1 MDKLVDLFYE
11 GSWEFWLP
19 AMLIWLVVM
28 FIVGFMKYTYKN
40 GTIKRRGR
48 YIDNTLTL
56 MFASSFCVIAA
67 LNTWRSTG
75 QVIYNIFDSKKGN
88 TTLAVFS
95 VCIALVVWVL
105 YGFLA
110 YNVGRAGSIIRWNLV
125 YAKYREASIS
135 EMMDRVIDK
144 YCN

>member
-1 MDKLVDLFYE
+1 MNDLVSLFYE
-11 GSWEFWLP
+11 GSYRFWLP

-28 FIVGFMKYTYKN
+28 FFVGFMKYTYKN

-56 MFASSFCVIAA
+56 MCAAGFSIIAI

-75 QVIYNIFDSKKGN
+75 QVIYSIFDSQKGN

-95 VCIALVVWVL
+95 FCMVPAVWML
-105 YGFLA
+105 YGLLS
-110 YNVGRAGSIIRWNLV
+110 YNIGRVGSIVRWNLV